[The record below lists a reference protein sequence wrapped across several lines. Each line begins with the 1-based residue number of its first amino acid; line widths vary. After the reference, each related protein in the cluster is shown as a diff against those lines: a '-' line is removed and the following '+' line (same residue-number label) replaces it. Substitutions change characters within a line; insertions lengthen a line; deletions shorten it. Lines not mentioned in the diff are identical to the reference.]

1 MISVASIVLNNF
13 LNDSRV
19 LKEVISLRNN
29 DFKVC
34 VIALHENDLDQEE
47 IVEDILV
54 RRVKLS
60 SRSWSKNKF
69 VQIFKYF
76 EFLHKAYQL
85 VKRKDIIHCNDLK
98 ALPVGFLVKKL
109 FNSQVKIVYDAH
121 EYETQM
127 YGLSKLDKFFAFII
141 EKNLISSADVVFT
154 VSDSIAD
161 EYKKLYSI
169 AKPTLIFNTPVYK
182 DVTGSSQDDNVFRLK
197 FNIAENQKIF
207 IYQGGFSKSRGIE
220 SILVAFDQLNTDF
233 KGEKDSLPVVVFMG
247 YGILLPLVLQF
258 SNRCP
263 NIFYHPAVKINEVF
277 DYTKCADFGILYT
290 ENSCLN
296 NFYCMPNKIFEYLM
310 AEVPVIASN
319 TKDVKNFVDQKN
331 VGEVAESNDVYGLLN
346 AIKKILSKDASQ
358 FRENIL
364 SVKKEYNW
372 QSQEK
377 KMIEAYHNL

>member
-19 LKEVISLRNN
+19 LKEAISLRNN

-34 VIALHENDLDQEE
+34 VIALHENDLAQEE

-60 SRSWSKNKF
+60 SRNWSKNKF

-85 VKRKDIIHCNDLK
+85 VKRKEIIHCNDLK

-161 EYKKLYSI
+161 EYKKLYGI
-169 AKPTLIFNTPVYK
+169 AKPRLIYNTPVYK
-182 DVTGSSQDDNVFRLK
+182 DVAEFSENDNVFRQK

-220 SILVAFDQLNTDF
+220 SILVAFDHLHSNY
-233 KGEKDSLPVVVFMG
+233 KGEKDSLPVIVFMG
-247 YGILLPLVLQF
+247 YGLLLPLVLQF
-258 SNRCP
+258 SNRCS
-263 NIFYHPAVKINEVF
+263 NIFYHPAVKINDVF

-296 NFYCMPNKIFEYLM
+296 NYYCMPNKIFEYLM

-319 TKDVKNFVDQKN
+319 TKDVKSFVDKKN

-372 QSQEK
+372 ESQEK
-377 KMIEAYHNL
+377 KMIESYHNL

>member
-19 LKEVISLRNN
+19 LKEAISLRNN

-161 EYKKLYSI
+161 EYKKLYGI

-331 VGEVAESNDVYGLLN
+331 VGEVAESNDVYGLLY
-346 AIKKILSKDASQ
+346 AIKKVLSKDLNQ
-358 FRENIL
+358 YRENIL
-364 SVKKEYNW
+364 FVKKEYNW
-372 QSQEK
+372 ESQEK